1 MHDYIEIRH
10 YFHNMKNSL
19 KVLLIAALVAAAAS
33 CSPDTYKNIN
43 YLQDIQQDTL
53 LTKAINTGIIIQPQD
68 QISIIVGCR
77 DPKLAA
83 PFNLSV
89 STYYT
94 GSELSMSGGAS
105 QRITGYVVDNEGNIV
120 FPVLGQLHVAG
131 LNRWELQDLIRTQL
145 SDTGNLRD
153 AVVTVEFLNNKISIL
168 GEVTAPGTYN
178 MVGDRMNILD
188 ALAMARDLTIY
199 GRRDNILVVRTK
211 EDGIHYYTLDL
222 RDAGTLINSPAFY
235 LQQSDIVYVTPND
248 VRAGQSTINENYF
261 KSGSFW
267 MSLGSLAIT
276 VTNLIITL
284 ARN

>member
-1 MHDYIEIRH
+1 
-10 YFHNMKNSL
+10 MKKTL
-19 KVLLIAALVAAAAS
+19 KVLLIAAIVAAAAS
-33 CSPDTYKNIN
+33 CSPNTYKNIN
-43 YLQDIQQDTL
+43 YLQDIQTDSL
-53 LTKAINTGIIIQPQD
+53 LAKAINTGIIIQPQD
-68 QISIIVGCR
+68 KISIIVGCR

-94 GSELSMSGGAS
+94 GSELSMTGGAS
-105 QRITGYVVDNEGNIV
+105 QRITGYVVDNEGNIY
-120 FPVLGQLHVAG
+120 FPILGQLHVAG
-131 LNRWELQDLIRTQL
+131 LNRWELQELIRNQL
-145 SDTGNLRD
+145 NDSGNLRD

-168 GEVTAPGTYN
+168 GEVTAPGTYT

-199 GRRDNILVVRTK
+199 GRRDNIMVVRTK

-248 VRAGQSTINENYF
+248 VRAGQSIINENYF

-276 VTNLIITL
+276 VTNLVITL
-284 ARN
+284 TRNNN

>member
-1 MHDYIEIRH
+1 
-10 YFHNMKNSL
+10 MKKSF
-19 KVLLIAALVAAAAS
+19 KVLLIAAAVAALAS
-33 CSPDTYKNIN
+33 CSSETYKNIN
-43 YLQDIQQDTL
+43 YLQDIQGDTL

-68 QISIIVGCR
+68 QLSIIVSCR
-77 DPKLAA
+77 DPKLAT

-105 QRITGYVVDNEGNIV
+105 QRITGYIVDNNGDIN
-120 FPVLGQLHVAG
+120 FPILGPIHAAG
-131 LNRWELQDLIRTQL
+131 LNRWELQELIRTML

-153 AVVTVEFLNNKISIL
+153 AVVTVEYMNNKISIL
-168 GEVTAPGTYN
+168 GEVTAPGTYT

-211 EDGIHYYTLDL
+211 DDGIHYYTLDL
-222 RDAGTLINSPAFY
+222 RDAGTLINSPGFY

-267 MSLGSLAIT
+267 ISLGSLAIT
-276 VTNLIITL
+276 VTNLVITL
-284 ARN
+284 SKP

>member
-1 MHDYIEIRH
+1 
-10 YFHNMKNSL
+10 MKKSF
-19 KVLLIAALVAAAAS
+19 KVLLIAAAVAVFAS
-33 CSPDTYKNIN
+33 CSSNTYKNIN
-43 YLQDIQQDTL
+43 YLQDIQGDTL

-68 QISIIVGCR
+68 QLSIIVTCR
-77 DPKLAA
+77 DPKLAT
-83 PFNLSV
+83 PFNLPV

-94 GSELSMSGGAS
+94 GSELSVSGGAS
-105 QRITGYVVDNEGNIV
+105 QRITGYIVDNNGDIN
-120 FPVLGQLHVAG
+120 FPILGTIHAAG
-131 LNRWELQDLIRTQL
+131 LNRWELQELIRDML
-145 SDTGNLRD
+145 SDTGNLKD
-153 AVVTVEFLNNKISIL
+153 AVVTVEYMNNKISIL

-211 EDGIHYYTLDL
+211 DDGIHYYQLDL
-222 RDAGTLINSPAFY
+222 RDAGNLINSPGFY

-267 MSLGSLAIT
+267 VSMGSLAIT
-276 VTNLIITL
+276 LTNLVITL
-284 ARN
+284 SNNN

>member
-1 MHDYIEIRH
+1 
-10 YFHNMKNSL
+10 MKKL
-19 KVLLIAALVAAAAS
+19 FKALLVVSAAVAFAS
-33 CSPDTYKNIN
+33 CSSTTYQNIN
-43 YLQDIQQDTL
+43 YLQDIQGDTL
-53 LTKAINTGIIIQPQD
+53 LAKAINTGIIIQPQD
-68 QISIIVGCR
+68 QISIIVTCR
-77 DPKLAA
+77 DPKLAT
-83 PFNLSV
+83 PFNLPV

-94 GSELSMSGGAS
+94 GSELTISGGAS
-105 QRITGYVVDNEGNIV
+105 QRITGYVVDNNGDIN
-120 FPVLGQLHVAG
+120 FPILGTIHAAG
-131 LNRWELQDLIRTQL
+131 LNRWELQELVRNKL
-145 SDTGNLRD
+145 SETGNLRD
-153 AVVTVEFLNNKISIL
+153 AVVTVEYMNNKISIL
-168 GEVTAPGTYN
+168 GEVSSPGTYS

-222 RDAGTLINSPAFY
+222 RDAGKLINSPGFY

-267 MSLGSLAIT
+267 ISLGSLAIT

-284 ARN
+284 SK

>member
-1 MHDYIEIRH
+1 
-10 YFHNMKNSL
+10 MKKAL
-19 KVLLIAALVAAAAS
+19 KIFILACIVAAGAS
-33 CSPDTYKNIN
+33 CSPNTYQNIN
-43 YLQDIQQDTL
+43 YLQDIQSDTL

-68 QISIIVGCR
+68 QLSIIVSCR

-94 GSELSMSGGAS
+94 GSELYMTGGAS
-105 QRITGYVVDNEGNIV
+105 QRITGYVVDNDGNIN
-120 FPVLGQLHVAG
+120 FPTLGTLHVAG
-131 LNRWELQDLIRTQL
+131 LNRWELQELIRTQL

-153 AVVTVEFLNNKISIL
+153 AVVTVEYMNNKISIL
-168 GEVTAPGTYN
+168 GEVASPGTYN

-199 GRRDNILVVRTK
+199 GRRDNVLVVRTK
-211 EDGIHYYTLDL
+211 DDGIHYYTLDL
-222 RDAGTLINSPAFY
+222 RDAGNLINSPGFY

-267 MSLGSLAIT
+267 VSMGSLAIT
-276 VTNLIITL
+276 VTNLVITIIRL
-284 ARN
+284 K